1 MDSLLSSFDYT
12 FEESRKLFEK
22 TTLIHNDQN
31 LQGFISDIGMS
42 SGDYL
47 NFQIPDNLVVIG
59 DLHGDF
65 TSLKKIMNKITYEEY
80 LKTESNILIFLGD
93 YVDRGKYSLEV
104 LLSLCGIKSQF
115 PNNMFMLRGNHEAYH
130 RFPFS
135 AFDFLSDLHKKFG
148 SSAQTL
154 YSNTIIPFFD
164 SLSSICE
171 INGFGLLVHGGLP
184 IIEDVEFFKNYKF
197 RLSDMK
203 SDEELLEEFL
213 WNDPREFTD
222 RNWQA
227 SNRGLGKYFGI
238 NITKNWLNHTN
249 TKLIIRGH
257 EPCMGYKF
265 NHENKVLTLFSSKD
279 PYPKFES
286 AYLQISKKQIESLNL
301 TADIKKFVHGVE
313 DVF

>member
-1 MDSLLSSFDYT
+1 MEDILSVFDLT
-12 FEESRKLFEK
+12 LEDSRKLFEK
-22 TTLIHNDQN
+22 ITSIHNDQN

-47 NFQIPDNLVVIG
+47 NFQIPDNLVVVG

-65 TSLKKIMNKITYEEY
+65 TSLKKIMNEISYKEY
-80 LKTESNILIFLGD
+80 LRAESNILIFLGD

-104 LLSLCGIKSQF
+104 LLFLCGIKSLF

-135 AFDFLSDLHKKFG
+135 AFDFPRDLQNKFG
-148 SSAQTL
+148 GSGQTL
-154 YSNTIIPFFD
+154 YTNTIVPFFD

-184 IIEDVEFFKNYKF
+184 VIEDMEFFRNYKF
-197 RLSDMK
+197 RLSEMK
-203 SDEELLEEFL
+203 SDGELLEEIL

-222 RNWQA
+222 RDWQS

-238 NITKNWLNHTN
+238 NITKNWLSHTN

-265 NHENKVLTLFSSKD
+265 NHNNTVMTLFSSKD

-286 AYLQISKKQIESLNL
+286 AYLVISKKQMESLNL
-301 TADIKKFVHGVE
+301 TLDIKDFVHGI
-313 DVF
+313 

>member
-1 MDSLLSSFDYT
+1 MDDLLSVFDYT
-12 FEESRKLFEK
+12 LEESRRLIDKI
-22 TTLIHNDQN
+22 TLIHYDQK

-47 NFQIPDNLVVIG
+47 NFHIPDNLVVVG

-65 TSLKKIMNKITYEEY
+65 TSLKKIMNKINYIEY
-80 LKTESNILIFLGD
+80 LRAESNLLIFLGD

-104 LLSLCGIKSQF
+104 LLYLCRIKSLF
-115 PNNMFMLRGNHEAYH
+115 PNNMFMLRGNHEAHH

-135 AFDFLSDLHKKFG
+135 AFDFPTDLQNKFG
-148 SSAQTL
+148 GSAQTL
-154 YSNTIIPFFD
+154 YLNTIVPFFD
-164 SLSSICE
+164 SLSGICE
-171 INGFGLLVHGGLP
+171 INGFSLLVHGGLP
-184 IIEDVEFFKNYKF
+184 IIEEMEFFRNYKF

-203 SDEELLEEFL
+203 SEEGLLEEIL

-222 RNWQA
+222 RNWHV

-265 NHENKVLTLFSSKD
+265 NHDNKVMTLFSSKE

-286 AYLQISKKQIESLNL
+286 AYLEISKKQMEALNL
-301 TADIKKFVHGVE
+301 TLDIKEFVHGI
-313 DVF
+313 

>member
-1 MDSLLSSFDYT
+1 MDNLFSVFDYT
-12 FEESRKLFEK
+12 LEESRELIEK
-22 TTLIHNDQN
+22 ITSIHNDQK
-31 LQGFISDIGMS
+31 LQGFFSNIGMS

-47 NFQIPDNLVVIG
+47 NFQMPDNLVVVG

-65 TSLKKIMNKITYEEY
+65 TSLKKIMNKINYEDY

-93 YVDRGKYSLEV
+93 YIDRGKYSMEV
-104 LLSLCGIKSQF
+104 MLLLCGIKTSF

-135 AFDFLSDLHKKFG
+135 AFDFLRDLQNKFDDSG
-148 SSAQTL
+148 ETL
-154 YSNTIIPFFD
+154 YTNTMVPFFD
-164 SLSSICE
+164 SLFGICE
-171 INGFGLLVHGGLP
+171 INGFSLLVHGGLP
-184 IIEDVEFFKNYKF
+184 VVEDMEFFRNYKF

-203 SDEELLEEFL
+203 SDDGLLEEIL

-222 RNWQA
+222 RDWQA

-265 NHENKVLTLFSSKD
+265 NHDNKVMTLFSSKE

-286 AYLQISKKQIESLNL
+286 SYLEISKKQMEALDL
-301 TADIKKFVHGVE
+301 TLDLKEFVHGI
-313 DVF
+313 

>member
-1 MDSLLSSFDYT
+1 MDDLLSVFEYT
-12 FEESRKLFEK
+12 LEEGKELVEK
-22 TTLIHNDQN
+22 ITLIHNDQK
-31 LQGFISDIGMS
+31 LRGFISDIGMS

-47 NFQIPDNLVVIG
+47 NFEMPDNLVVVG

-65 TSLKKIMNKITYEEY
+65 TSLNGIMNKINYEEY

-93 YVDRGKYSLEV
+93 YIDRGKYSLEV
-104 LLSLCGIKSQF
+104 LLFLCGIKSIF
-115 PNNMFMLRGNHEAYH
+115 PNNVFMLRGNHEAYH

-135 AFDFLSDLHKKFG
+135 AFDFPKDLQNKFG
-148 SSAQTL
+148 GSGHNL
-154 YSNTIIPFFD
+154 YANTMVPFFD

-171 INGFGLLVHGGLP
+171 INGFSLLVHGGLP
-184 IIEDVEFFKNYKF
+184 VIEDVEFFRNYKY

-203 SDEELLEEFL
+203 SDEGLLVEIL

-222 RNWQA
+222 RIWQA

-238 NITKNWLNHTN
+238 NITKNWLNHTD

-257 EPCMGYKF
+257 EPCMGHKF
-265 NHENKVLTLFSSKD
+265 NHDNKVLTLFSSKD

-286 AYLQISKKQIESLNL
+286 SYLKISKKQMEDLDL
-301 TADIKKFVHGVE
+301 TLDIKEFVHGI
-313 DVF
+313 

>member
-1 MDSLLSSFDYT
+1 MDNLFSVFDYT
-12 FEESRKLFEK
+12 LEESRELIEK
-22 TTLIHNDQN
+22 ITSIHNDQK
-31 LQGFISDIGMS
+31 LQGFFSNIGMS

-47 NFQIPDNLVVIG
+47 NFQMPDNLVVVG

-65 TSLKKIMNKITYEEY
+65 TSLKKIMNKINYEDY

-93 YVDRGKYSLEV
+93 YIDRGKYSMEV
-104 LLSLCGIKSQF
+104 MLLLCGIKSLF

-135 AFDFLSDLHKKFG
+135 AFDFLRDLQNKFDDSG
-148 SSAQTL
+148 ETL
-154 YSNTIIPFFD
+154 YTNTMVPFFD
-164 SLSSICE
+164 SLSGICE
-171 INGFGLLVHGGLP
+171 INGFSLLVHGGLP
-184 IIEDVEFFKNYKF
+184 VVKEIEFFRNYKF
-197 RLSDMK
+197 RLSNMK
-203 SDEELLEEFL
+203 SDDGLLEEIL

-222 RNWQA
+222 RDWQA

-265 NHENKVLTLFSSKD
+265 NHDNKVMTLFSSKD
-279 PYPKFES
+279 PYPRFES
-286 AYLQISKKQIESLNL
+286 SYLEISKKQMEALEITL
-301 TADIKKFVHGVE
+301 DIKEFVHGI
-313 DVF
+313 

>member
-1 MDSLLSSFDYT
+1 MDDLLSVFDRT
-12 FEESRKLFEK
+12 LEESKKLFEK
-22 TTLIHNDQN
+22 ITLIHNDQN

-47 NFQIPDNLVVIG
+47 NFQIPDNLVVVG

-65 TSLKKIMNKITYEEY
+65 TSLKKIMNKINYKEY
-80 LKTESNILIFLGD
+80 LKAESNILIFLGD

-104 LLSLCGIKSQF
+104 LLSLCEIKSLF

-135 AFDFLSDLHKKFG
+135 AFDFPKDLQNKFG
-148 SSAQTL
+148 DSGQIL
-154 YSNTIIPFFD
+154 YSNAIVPFFD
-164 SLSSICE
+164 SLSCICE
-171 INGFGLLVHGGLP
+171 INEFGFLVHGGLP
-184 IIEDVEFFKNYKF
+184 IIEEPEFFRNYKF

-203 SDEELLEEFL
+203 SDEELLEEIL

-222 RNWQA
+222 RNWQV

-265 NHENKVLTLFSSKD
+265 NHENTVMTLFSSKD

-286 AYLQISKKQIESLNL
+286 AYLGISKKQMEAPNL
-301 TADIKKFVHGVE
+301 TLDIKEFIHGI
-313 DVF
+313 

>member
-1 MDSLLSSFDYT
+1 MDNLFSVFDYT
-12 FEESRKLFEK
+12 LEESRELIEK
-22 TTLIHNDQN
+22 ITSIHNDQK
-31 LQGFISDIGMS
+31 LRGFFSNIGMS

-47 NFQIPDNLVVIG
+47 NFQMPDNLVVVG

-65 TSLKKIMNKITYEEY
+65 TSLKKIMNKINYEDY

-93 YVDRGKYSLEV
+93 YIDRGKYSMEV
-104 LLSLCGIKSQF
+104 MLLLCGIKTSF

-135 AFDFLSDLHKKFG
+135 AFDFLRDLQNKFDDSG
-148 SSAQTL
+148 ETL
-154 YSNTIIPFFD
+154 YTNTMVPFFD
-164 SLSSICE
+164 SLFGICE
-171 INGFGLLVHGGLP
+171 INGFSLLVHGGLP
-184 IIEDVEFFKNYKF
+184 VVEDMEFFRNYKF

-203 SDEELLEEFL
+203 SDDGLLEEIL

-222 RNWQA
+222 RDWQA

-257 EPCMGYKF
+257 EPCMGYKI
-265 NHENKVLTLFSSKD
+265 NHDNKVMTLFSSKE

-286 AYLQISKKQIESLNL
+286 SYLEISKKQMEALDL
-301 TADIKKFVHGVE
+301 TLDLKEFVHGI
-313 DVF
+313 

>member
-1 MDSLLSSFDYT
+1 MDNLFSVFDYT
-12 FEESRKLFEK
+12 LEESRELIEK
-22 TTLIHNDQN
+22 ITSIHNDQK
-31 LQGFISDIGMS
+31 LRGFFSNIGMS

-47 NFQIPDNLVVIG
+47 NFQMPDNLVVVG

-65 TSLKKIMNKITYEEY
+65 TSLKKIMNKINYEDY

-93 YVDRGKYSLEV
+93 YIDRGKYSMEV
-104 LLSLCGIKSQF
+104 MLLLCGIKTSF

-135 AFDFLSDLHKKFG
+135 AFDFLRDLQNKFDDSG
-148 SSAQTL
+148 ETL
-154 YSNTIIPFFD
+154 YTNTMVPFFD
-164 SLSSICE
+164 SLFGICE
-171 INGFGLLVHGGLP
+171 INGFSLLVHGGLP
-184 IIEDVEFFKNYKF
+184 VVEDMEFFRNYKF

-203 SDEELLEEFL
+203 SDDGLLEEIL

-222 RNWQA
+222 RDWQA

-265 NHENKVLTLFSSKD
+265 NHDNKVMTLFSSKD

-286 AYLQISKKQIESLNL
+286 SYLEISKKQMEALEL
-301 TADIKKFVHGVE
+301 TLDLKEFVHGI
-313 DVF
+313 

>member
-1 MDSLLSSFDYT
+1 MEDILSVFDLT
-12 FEESRKLFEK
+12 LEDSRKLFEK
-22 TTLIHNDQN
+22 ITSIHIDQN

-47 NFQIPDNLVVIG
+47 NFQIPDNLVVVG

-65 TSLKKIMNKITYEEY
+65 TSLKKIMNEISYKEY
-80 LKTESNILIFLGD
+80 LRAESNILIFLGD

-104 LLSLCGIKSQF
+104 LLFLCGIKSLF

-135 AFDFLSDLHKKFG
+135 AFDFPRDLQNKFG
-148 SSAQTL
+148 GSGKTL
-154 YSNTIIPFFD
+154 YTNTIVPFFD

-184 IIEDVEFFKNYKF
+184 VIEDMEFFRNYKF
-197 RLSDMK
+197 RLSEMK
-203 SDEELLEEFL
+203 SDGELLEEIL
-213 WNDPREFTD
+213 WNDPKEFID
-222 RNWQA
+222 RNWQS

-238 NITKNWLNHTN
+238 NITKNWLSHTN
-249 TKLIIRGH
+249 TMIIIRGH

-265 NHENKVLTLFSSKD
+265 NHNNKVMTLFSSKD

-286 AYLQISKKQIESLNL
+286 AYLEISKKQMEGLNL
-301 TADIKKFVHGVE
+301 TVDIKEYVHGI
-313 DVF
+313 

>member
-1 MDSLLSSFDYT
+1 MDNLFSVFDYT
-12 FEESRKLFEK
+12 LEESRALIEK
-22 TTLIHNDQN
+22 ITSIHNDQK
-31 LQGFISDIGMS
+31 LQGFFSNIGMS

-47 NFQIPDNLVVIG
+47 NFQIPDNLVVVG

-65 TSLKKIMNKITYEEY
+65 TSLKKIMNKINYEDY

-93 YVDRGKYSLEV
+93 YIDRGKYSMEV
-104 LLSLCGIKSQF
+104 MLLLCGIKSSF

-135 AFDFLSDLHKKFG
+135 AFDFLRDLQNKFDDSG
-148 SSAQTL
+148 ETL
-154 YSNTIIPFFD
+154 YKNTMVPFFD
-164 SLSSICE
+164 SLSGICE
-171 INGFGLLVHGGLP
+171 INGFSLLVHGGLP
-184 IIEDVEFFKNYKF
+184 VVKDMEFFRNYKF

-203 SDEELLEEFL
+203 SDDRLLEEIL

-222 RNWQA
+222 RDWQA

-265 NHENKVLTLFSSKD
+265 NHDNKVMTLFSSKD
-279 PYPKFES
+279 PYPKFGS
-286 AYLQISKKQIESLNL
+286 SYLEISKKQMEALEL
-301 TADIKKFVHGVE
+301 TLGIKEFVHGI
-313 DVF
+313 

>member
-1 MDSLLSSFDYT
+1 MDDLLSVFDRT
-12 FEESRKLFEK
+12 LEESKKLFEK
-22 TTLIHNDQN
+22 ITLIHNDQN

-47 NFQIPDNLVVIG
+47 NFQIPDNLVVVG

-65 TSLKKIMNKITYEEY
+65 TSLKKIMNKINYKEY
-80 LKTESNILIFLGD
+80 LKAESNILIFLGD

-104 LLSLCGIKSQF
+104 LLSLCEIKSLF

-135 AFDFLSDLHKKFG
+135 AFDFPKDLQNKFG
-148 SSAQTL
+148 DSGQIL
-154 YSNTIIPFFD
+154 YSNTIVPFFD
-164 SLSSICE
+164 SLSCICE
-171 INGFGLLVHGGLP
+171 INEFGFLVHGGLP
-184 IIEDVEFFKNYKF
+184 IIEEPEFFRNYKF

-203 SDEELLEEFL
+203 SDEELLEEIL

-222 RNWQA
+222 RNWQV

-265 NHENKVLTLFSSKD
+265 NHENTVMTLFSSKD

-286 AYLQISKKQIESLNL
+286 AYLGISKKQMEAPNL
-301 TADIKKFVHGVE
+301 TLDIKEFIHGI
-313 DVF
+313 

>member
-1 MDSLLSSFDYT
+1 MDELLSVFDYT
-12 FEESRKLFEK
+12 LEESKELVEK
-22 TTLIHNDQN
+22 ITMVYNDQK

-47 NFQIPDNLVVIG
+47 NFQIPDNLVVVG

-65 TSLKKIMNKITYEEY
+65 TSLKEIMNKINYEEY
-80 LKTESNILIFLGD
+80 LRTESNILIFLGD
-93 YVDRGKYSLEV
+93 YIDRGKYSLEV
-104 LLSLCGIKSQF
+104 LLSLCGIKSMF

-135 AFDFLSDLHKKFG
+135 AFDFPKELQTKFG
-148 SSAQTL
+148 DSGHTL
-154 YSNTIIPFFD
+154 YINTMVPFFD
-164 SLSSICE
+164 SLSSVCE

-184 IIEDVEFFKNYKF
+184 IIEDVEFFRNYKF
-197 RLSDMK
+197 RFSDMK
-203 SDEELLEEFL
+203 SAEGMLEEIL

-238 NITKNWLNHTN
+238 NITKDWLNHTN

-257 EPCMGYKF
+257 EPCMGHKF
-265 NHENKVLTLFSSKD
+265 NHDNKVLTLFSSKE
-279 PYPKFES
+279 PYPKFQS
-286 AYLQISKKQIESLNL
+286 SYLEISKKQMEALNL
-301 TADIKKFVHGVE
+301 TLNIKESIHVM
-313 DVF
+313 

>member
-1 MDSLLSSFDYT
+1 MDNLFSVFDYT
-12 FEESRKLFEK
+12 LEESRELIEK
-22 TTLIHNDQN
+22 ITSIHNDQK
-31 LQGFISDIGMS
+31 LRGFFSNIGMS

-47 NFQIPDNLVVIG
+47 NFQMPDNLVVVG

-65 TSLKKIMNKITYEEY
+65 TSLKKIMNKINYEDY

-93 YVDRGKYSLEV
+93 YIDRGKYSMEV
-104 LLSLCGIKSQF
+104 MLLLCGIKTSF

-135 AFDFLSDLHKKFG
+135 AFDFLRDLQNKFDDSG
-148 SSAQTL
+148 ETL
-154 YSNTIIPFFD
+154 YTNTMVPFFD
-164 SLSSICE
+164 SLFGICE
-171 INGFGLLVHGGLP
+171 INGFSLLVHGGLP
-184 IIEDVEFFKNYKF
+184 VVEDMEFFRNYKF

-203 SDEELLEEFL
+203 SDDGLLEEIL

-222 RNWQA
+222 RDWQA

-265 NHENKVLTLFSSKD
+265 NHDNKVMTLFSSKD

-286 AYLQISKKQIESLNL
+286 SYLKISKKQMEALEL
-301 TADIKKFVHGVE
+301 TLDLKEFVHGI
-313 DVF
+313 

>member
-1 MDSLLSSFDYT
+1 MDDLLSVFDYT
-12 FEESRKLFEK
+12 LEESRRLIDKI
-22 TTLIHNDQN
+22 TLIHYDQK
-31 LQGFISDIGMS
+31 LQGFISEIGMS

-47 NFQIPDNLVVIG
+47 NFHIPDNLVVVG

-65 TSLKKIMNKITYEEY
+65 TSLKKIMNKINYIEY
-80 LKTESNILIFLGD
+80 LRAESNLLIFLGD

-104 LLSLCGIKSQF
+104 LLYLCRIKSLF
-115 PNNMFMLRGNHEAYH
+115 PNNMFMLRGNHEAHH

-135 AFDFLSDLHKKFG
+135 AFDFPMDLQNKFG
-148 SSAQTL
+148 GSAQTL
-154 YSNTIIPFFD
+154 YLNTIVPFFD
-164 SLSSICE
+164 SLSGICE
-171 INGFGLLVHGGLP
+171 INGFSLLVHGGLP
-184 IIEDVEFFKNYKF
+184 IIDEMEFFRNYKF

-203 SDEELLEEFL
+203 SEEGLLEEIL

-222 RNWQA
+222 RNWHV

-265 NHENKVLTLFSSKD
+265 NHDNKVMTLFSSKE

-286 AYLQISKKQIESLNL
+286 AYLEISKKQMEALNL
-301 TADIKKFVHGVE
+301 TLDIKEFVHGI
-313 DVF
+313 

>member
-1 MDSLLSSFDYT
+1 MDDLLSVFDYT
-12 FEESRKLFEK
+12 LEESRRLIDKI
-22 TTLIHNDQN
+22 TLIHYNQK

-47 NFQIPDNLVVIG
+47 NFHIPDNLVVVG

-65 TSLKKIMNKITYEEY
+65 TSLKKIMNKINYVEY
-80 LKTESNILIFLGD
+80 LRAESNLLIFLGD

-104 LLSLCGIKSQF
+104 LLYLCRIKSLF
-115 PNNMFMLRGNHEAYH
+115 PNNMFMLRGNHEAHH

-135 AFDFLSDLHKKFG
+135 AFDFPRDLQNKFG
-148 SSAQTL
+148 GAAQSL
-154 YSNTIIPFFD
+154 YLNTIVPFFD
-164 SLSSICE
+164 SLSGICE
-171 INGFGLLVHGGLP
+171 INGFSLLVHGGLP
-184 IIEDVEFFKNYKF
+184 IIEEMEFFRNYKF

-203 SDEELLEEFL
+203 SEEGLLEEIL

-222 RNWQA
+222 RNWHV

-265 NHENKVLTLFSSKD
+265 NHDNKVMTLFSSKE

-286 AYLQISKKQIESLNL
+286 AYLEISKKQMEALNL
-301 TADIKKFVHGVE
+301 TLDIKEFVHGI
-313 DVF
+313 